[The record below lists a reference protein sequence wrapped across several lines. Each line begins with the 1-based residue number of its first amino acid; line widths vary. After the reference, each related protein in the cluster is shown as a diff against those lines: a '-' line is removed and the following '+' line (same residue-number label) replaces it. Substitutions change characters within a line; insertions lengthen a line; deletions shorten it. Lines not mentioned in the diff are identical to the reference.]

1 MIVRKCS
8 SVLFVHSR
16 YLYSPSLFLV
26 NISPK
31 KALTRSGF
39 ETDSGKMVL
48 FPAFIHQA
56 FDSNF
61 SLFRNGQES
70 GKRESRVC
78 ARKFPLPGVNLC
90 SKWWKKSSS
99 SIQFYTET
107 L

>member
-48 FPAFIHQA
+48 FQHSFIRLLTLISV
-56 FDSNF
+56 FFGTVRKVGKES
-61 SLFRNGQES
+61 QE
-70 GKRESRVC
+70 C
-78 ARKFPLPGVNLC
+78 A
-90 SKWWKKSSS
+90 
-99 SIQFYTET
+99 
-107 L
+107 